1 MINSKNQVC
10 ISIFGLGYVGAVTA
24 ACFAQNGYHVI
35 GVDVQQQKVEL
46 INQGK
51 SPIVEKGVEEIIC
64 QQFRANRL
72 SATMNLHAAVLKS
85 DLSIIC
91 VGTPS
96 NPNGEMNS
104 HYVETVSKEIGEA
117 MGTKET
123 YHVVVIRS
131 TVLPGITRNK
141 IIPIIEKASGKSVGK
156 DFGICFNPEFLREA
170 SAVDDF
176 NNPPKTIIG
185 EFDQRS
191 GEIVFVLYKHLPA
204 SIFRTTIETA
214 EMLKYADNAWHAL
227 KISYAN
233 EIGSICKAIGVD
245 SHQLMS
251 IFCKD
256 TKLNISS
263 LYLKPGFVFGGSCL
277 PKDLRAITSMGRK
290 LKLKI
295 PLLESILP
303 SNEAH
308 MERALQIIRNT
319 GAKRVGILGVT
330 FKAGTDDVRESPS
343 LKLIEVLL
351 KEGFNVSIY
360 DENISL
366 SSLMGENQKFLLDH
380 IPDFSNLM
388 KDNVR
393 DLSKVVDV
401 FIVTQNTLAYRNII
415 RNRRKGQIVIDLVH
429 LEEYK
434 QQEDYYIL
442 C

>member
-1 MINSKNQVC
+1 MITGKNQIC
-10 ISIFGLGYVGAVTA
+10 ISVFGLGYVGAVTA
-24 ACFAQNGYHVI
+24 ACFALHGYRVI

-64 QQFRANRL
+64 QQVRAKRL
-72 SATMNLHAAVLKS
+72 SATMNPQAAVSES

-96 NPNGEMNS
+96 DSNGELNS
-104 HYVETVSKEIGEA
+104 QHIETVSKEIGEA
-117 MGTKET
+117 IGAKER

-131 TVLPGITRNK
+131 TVLPGTTRNK
-141 IIPIIEKASGKSVGK
+141 IIPIIEKASGKSAGK

-191 GEIVFVLYKHLPA
+191 GENVFTLYKYLPA
-204 SIFRTTIETA
+204 PIFRITIETA
-214 EMLKYADNAWHAL
+214 EMIKYTDNVWHAL

-233 EIGSICKAIGVD
+233 EIGSICKAVGVD

-251 IFCKD
+251 IFCQD
-256 TKLNISS
+256 IKLNISS
-263 LYLKPGFVFGGSCL
+263 SYLKPGFVIGGSCL
-277 PKDLRAITSMGRK
+277 SKDLRAITSMGRK
-290 LKLKI
+290 LKIKI

-303 SNEAH
+303 SNEIH
-308 MERALQIIRNT
+308 MERALRIIRNV
-319 GAKRVGILGVT
+319 GVKRVGILGVT
-330 FKAGTDDVRESPS
+330 FKAGTDDMRESPS
-343 LKLIEVLL
+343 VKLVEILL
-351 KEGFNVSIY
+351 REGFKVSIY
-360 DENISL
+360 DETILL
-366 SSLMGENQKFLLDH
+366 SRLKGENQRFLFDH
-380 IPDFSNLM
+380 IPDFLNLM
-388 KDNVR
+388 KDNAR
-393 DLSKVVDV
+393 DLSDAVDV

-415 RNRRKGQIVIDLVH
+415 KNRRKGQIVIDLVH
-429 LEEYK
+429 LEEHK
-434 QQEDYYIL
+434 QREDYHIL